1 MKLRRN
7 VPIQSYLTALF
18 AAITLVIGVSTAAF
32 FYGRMKAASISDA
45 AVSFD
50 RISTDIAQQAL
61 QSRLEIQ
68 NELALAVG
76 RKLAKAS
83 SFAARVGEKDDLWP
97 LLHANS
103 LVFSAY
109 VGYPNGDYIRLSR
122 ILVADRAPPSLR
134 ASVVYTMRTIENRDG
149 REIGRYWF
157 YDKDRKLL
165 AVVMGP
171 KTKFDPRTRPWF
183 DVGTGSVAVTA
194 PYLLAY
200 VKAKNRLGYSVSLRS
215 ASGSVFGVDVTLA
228 STPAVLKRFLPT
240 PSAIAAAVR
249 ATSGVV
255 FALTDSEK
263 IETANAHRTTPAT
276 IYDLD
281 SPALAAA
288 FTAAKP
294 PFMEANGS
302 YRDSHGRV
310 WIYTVTPGKA
320 ADGSILLF
328 HQTQD
333 GKAVYLPR
341 AVLVL
346 TAPQDEITANATR
359 VRNDALIVCGALLL
373 AMIPIGY
380 WFSRLVSQPLNRLRS
395 DALALRNLDFGERP
409 DRHSY
414 ITEVEE
420 FAQTF
425 GTMRTHIREHN
436 DAATHFIPR
445 QFLELLSRSDL
456 RSLQL
461 GDHRETMM
469 TMLFSDIRAFTTLSG
484 RMTPDETFR
493 FVNSYLSQIG
503 PTIREQHGFIDK
515 YIGDAIFALFPDSAG
530 NAVDAAIAMQRRV
543 VTYNEGRARAGYA
556 PIVIGIGV
564 HRGDIMLGTIGESQ
578 RFETT
583 VISDA
588 VNIAARMEGL
598 TKAFGSLILVTGE
611 VINSV
616 ECSAYCARRLGDVLL
631 KGATHPVTVYEVCD
645 ADPAD
650 LLAHKMRTMEAFE
663 LGRLAYARGDFT
675 EAYRHFQAIAHEK
688 RDRAA
693 VYYRDR
699 SAIMASA
706 VQTIEWD
713 GVEHMESK

>member
-1 MKLRRN
+1 M
-7 VPIQSYLTALF
+7 
-18 AAITLVIGVSTAAF
+18 ITVVIGVSTAAF
-32 FYGRMKAASISDA
+32 FYDRMKAASISDA
-45 AVSFD
+45 VVSFD
-50 RISTDIAQQAL
+50 RISTDIAQQVL

-76 RKLAKAS
+76 GKLAKAP
-83 SFAARVGEKDDLWP
+83 SFADRVGEKDDLWP
-97 LLHANS
+97 LLHAS
-103 LVFSAY
+103 GLVFSAY
-109 VGYPNGDYIRLSR
+109 VGYPNGDYIRFSR
-122 ILVADRAPPSLR
+122 ILATDRAPPSLR
-134 ASVVYTMRTIENRDG
+134 SSAFYTLRTIENRGG
-149 REIGRYWF
+149 RVIGRYWF
-157 YDKDRKLL
+157 YDKNRKLL
-165 AVVMGP
+165 AVVKGP
-171 KTKFDPRTRPWF
+171 ETKYDPRTRPWF
-183 DVGTGSVAVTA
+183 DVGTNTVAVTA
-194 PYLLAY
+194 LYLLAY
-200 VKAKNRLGYSVSLRS
+200 VDAKNRLGYSVSLRS
-215 ASGSVFGVDVTLA
+215 AAGSVFGVDVTLA
-228 STPAVLKRFLPT
+228 STAAVLAHFLPT

-249 ATSGVV
+249 VSNGAV
-255 FALTDSEK
+255 FALSDEKK
-263 IETANAHRTTPAT
+263 IETANAHRSTPAT

-281 SPALAAA
+281 PALAVA
-288 FTAAKP
+288 FASAKP

-302 YRDSHGRV
+302 YRDSHRRV
-310 WIYTVTPGKA
+310 WLYTVTPGKA
-320 ADGSILLF
+320 ADGTVLLF
-328 HQTQD
+328 HQTQN

-341 AVLVL
+341 AVLVMA
-346 TAPQDEITANATR
+346 APQDEIIANATR

-409 DRHSY
+409 ERHSY
-414 ITEVEE
+414 ITEIEE

-425 GTMRTHIREHN
+425 GTMRTHIRQHN

-445 QFLELLSRSDL
+445 QFLELLDRRDL

-515 YIGDAIFALFPDSAG
+515 YIGDAIFALFPNRAG
-530 NAVDAAIAMQRRV
+530 DAVDAAIAMQHRV

-556 PIVIGIGV
+556 PITIGIGV
-564 HRGDIMLGTIGESQ
+564 HSGEIMLGTIGESQ

-598 TKAFGSLILVTGE
+598 TKVFGSLILATGNVVDGVNRE
-611 VINSV
+611 
-616 ECSAYCARRLGDVLL
+616 AFTTRRLGDVLL
-631 KGATHPVTVYEVCD
+631 KGATHAVTVYEVCD

-650 LLAHKMRTMEAFE
+650 LLAHKIHTMGAFE
-663 LGRLAYARGDFT
+663 LGRIAYASGEFT
-675 EAYRHFQAIAHEK
+675 EAYRHFQAVAREK
-688 RDRAA
+688 GDRAA
-693 VYYRDR
+693 TYYRDR
-699 SAIMASA
+699 AAIMASA
-706 VQTIEWD
+706 VQALDWD